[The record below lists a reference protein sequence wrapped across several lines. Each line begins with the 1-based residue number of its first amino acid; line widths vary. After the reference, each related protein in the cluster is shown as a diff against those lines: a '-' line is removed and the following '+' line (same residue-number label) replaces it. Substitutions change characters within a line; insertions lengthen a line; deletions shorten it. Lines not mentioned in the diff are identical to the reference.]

1 MAVSK
6 MKKLSLFALSEEA
19 DVLIHKLTWLSCIE
33 FTKAEEGD
41 EWFTAG
47 EPSQLSLLKSRLAY
61 ITEAL
66 GVLKPYERVKKGL
79 FSKRAIVHKSDF
91 EEIDEA
97 LASAKIR
104 AEKILDAKDQLLT
117 AKAERNKAKARQAAL
132 IPYQGYDLPLG
143 YTGTKEGRVLLGTLP
158 ISADLDEMKAA
169 VLEQTDRVV
178 FEKISADS
186 TALYYAVICHA
197 ADVDGV
203 ARILGSH
210 GFLRADF
217 TGVAG
222 TAYEAMQQTAQIVNE
237 TERMIQEAEK
247 ALSDLVEHQDEL
259 QRAADLLSV
268 EITKAE
274 AKEKLLYTKQTV
286 CITGWVPE
294 QAEEKVKR
302 ALDKHCCAYELTV
315 PEPEDEPPV
324 LLQNNKWAK
333 PFTFIVN
340 LYSLPKYGT
349 FDPTFV
355 MSLFYFLIFGMM
367 LADVVY
373 GLLLLAVGFVIYK
386 CLDVGKGVKNL
397 ALVFAYCG
405 LSCVLFGV
413 LFGGYLGDLPVKVM
427 QNMLGVNS
435 VTNLAVL
442 FDPATGNGP
451 ILFLGLSLGAGALH
465 LAFGMGIQAWLYIKE
480 GNVFAAVFDI
490 GSWYVLFVG
499 IGLLFVN
506 PMVGGL
512 VAGAGVLML
521 ILTQGRDAKN
531 PIMRLLKG
539 IMSLYDIVNYVADLL
554 SYSRIMA
561 LGLASAIIASVVNTL
576 ATLNGGSVI
585 GWILMTV
592 IVLFG
597 HTVNLVI
604 NLLGTFVHTSRLQY
618 IEFFGKF
625 YVDGG
630 REFKPAAPETTY
642 TRIADADEPL

>member
-1 MAVSK
+1 MAVSN
-6 MKKLSLFALSEEA
+6 MKKLSLFALSDEA
-19 DVLIHKLTWLSCIE
+19 DVLIHKLTWLSSVE
-33 FTKAEEGD
+33 FTKAEEGN
-41 EWFTAG
+41 EWFVEEGT
-47 EPSQLSLLKSRLAY
+47 SQLSLLKSRLAY

-79 FSKRAIVHKSDF
+79 FAKRMVVHKNDF
-91 EEIDEA
+91 DEVNET
-97 LASAKIR
+97 LLHAKTM
-104 AEKILDAKDQLLT
+104 AEKIMEAKDRLLT
-117 AKAERNKAKARQAAL
+117 AKAEKAKAQTKQEAL
-132 IPYQGYDLPLG
+132 FPYQSYDLPLG
-143 YTGTKEGRVLLGTLP
+143 YMGTKESRVLLGTLP
-158 ISADLDEMKAA
+158 QSADLDEIQTA
-169 VLEQTDRVV
+169 VYAQTDRVV
-178 FEKISADS
+178 FEKISADA
-186 TALYYAVICHA
+186 TAQYYSVICHA
-197 ADVDGV
+197 ADVDVV
-203 ARILGSH
+203 ARILSGY

-217 TGVAG
+217 TGITG
-222 TAYEAMQQTAQIVNE
+222 TAYEAMQQTTQIIKE
-237 TERMIQEAEK
+237 TERFIEEAEQS
-247 ALSDLVEHQDEL
+247 LSAFVQYQDEL
-259 QRAADLLSV
+259 QRAADILSI

-274 AKEKLLYTKQTV
+274 AKEKLVYSKRTV
-286 CITGWVPE
+286 YITGWVPE

-302 ALDKHCCAYELTV
+302 VLDKHCCAYELTA
-315 PEPEDEPPV
+315 PAPEDEPPV
-324 LLQNNKWAK
+324 LLKNNKWAS

-373 GLLLLAVGFVIYK
+373 GLLLLAVGLVIYK

-413 LFGGYLGDLPVKVM
+413 LFGGYFGDLPIKIM
-427 QNMLGVNS
+427 QNMLGVDS
-435 VTNLAVL
+435 VKNLAVL

-451 ILFLGLSLGAGALH
+451 ILFLGLSLGAGAVH

-480 GNVFAAVFDI
+480 GKVFAAIFDI
-490 GSWYVLFVG
+490 GSWYILFAG

-506 PMVGGL
+506 TMVGGII
-512 VAGAGVLML
+512 AGVGVLML

-531 PIMRLLKG
+531 PVMRLLKG
-539 IMSLYDIVNYVADLL
+539 VMSLYDIVNYVADLL

-642 TRIADADEPL
+642 TRIVNTDETL